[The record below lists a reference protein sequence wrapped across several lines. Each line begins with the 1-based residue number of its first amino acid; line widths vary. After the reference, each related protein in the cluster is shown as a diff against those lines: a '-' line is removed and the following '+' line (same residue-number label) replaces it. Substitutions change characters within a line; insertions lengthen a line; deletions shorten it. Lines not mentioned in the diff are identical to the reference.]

1 MLLVVVP
8 FDGNDRYASVPEQ
21 IKTCNG
27 IIHRLRRDASFVKKI
42 SAHDDKIDLF
52 ADRVFFENI
61 DPRIEKITRALWQ
74 LVPGTAEMHI
84 RNMQKLHKFILP
96 QAEFNAETQN
106 TQIKKIEIGELIMET
121 ADHSLL
127 PIHHSPLSPRLSVE
141 GAYVRIPVMEKVILI
156 TGASS
161 GIGKETAKMFQA
173 KNWKVAATMR
183 LPEEAEDLKKI
194 VDLECIRLDVTD
206 PDSIRSAIDRTLEVF
221 GRIDAVVNNAGYAL
235 VGPFEAATPE
245 QIERQYETNV
255 LGLMNVC
262 REILPYFRE
271 RKKGMI
277 VNIASV
283 GGRMTFPFYS
293 LYNSTKW
300 AVEGFSES
308 LQYEVEQFN
317 IRIKII
323 EPGPINTDFYAR
335 SEDETSKDGLTAYD
349 YMLEKA
355 RANMKQAVEQ
365 APDGS
370 VVAQTIYDAVTDDST
385 KLRYTVNTKGILAA
399 RKLLP
404 DRIFFS
410 LIRKVILR

>member
-1 MLLVVVP
+1 M
-8 FDGNDRYASVPEQ
+8 D
-21 IKTCNG
+21 
-27 IIHRLRRDASFVKKI
+27 
-42 SAHDDKIDLF
+42 
-52 ADRVFFENI
+52 
-61 DPRIEKITRALWQ
+61 
-74 LVPGTAEMHI
+74 
-84 RNMQKLHKFILP
+84 
-96 QAEFNAETQN
+96 
-106 TQIKKIEIGELIMET
+106 
-121 ADHSLL
+121 
-127 PIHHSPLSPRLSVE
+127 
-141 GAYVRIPVMEKVILI
+141 KVILI

-161 GIGKETAKMFQA
+161 GIGKETAKLFQT

-183 LPEEAEDLKKI
+183 SPETAEDLQKI

-206 PDSIRSAIDRTLEVF
+206 PDSIRTAIDRTLEVF

-235 VGPFEAATPE
+235 FGPFEAASPE

-271 RKKGMI
+271 RKKGTI

-317 IRIKII
+317 IRIKLI
-323 EPGPINTDFYAR
+323 EPGPIKTDFYDR
-335 SEDETSKDGLTAYD
+335 SEDVARKDGLTAYD
-349 YMLEKA
+349 YVMDKA
-355 RANMKQAVEQ
+355 AVNMHKAGAE

-370 VVAQTIYDAVTDDST
+370 VVAKTIYDAVTDDSR
-385 KLRYTVNTKGILAA
+385 KLRYSVNTKGILAA
-399 RKLLP
+399 RKVLP
-404 DRIFFS
+404 DSLFFA
-410 LIRKVILR
+410 LIRNVILR